1 MRTWN
6 EPPPLAPGA
15 VHLWLARDGE
25 IRDAAEVQAGTQ
37 VLSEAERA
45 RAARYRCPDQAHQSR
60 LAHGLK
66 RHVLS
71 LYRPEVAPDRWRF
84 DAGSHGKPRLAGSG
98 VPLAFNLSHARG
110 LIALAV
116 ARSETLAAPDLLGVD
131 VEATGR
137 RTSLDIAKRFF
148 APGEVRDL
156 AALPVG
162 LHRAR
167 FFALWTLKESYIKAR
182 GLGLAIP
189 LDGFAF
195 SFPGTDGIGFRPDAD
210 AAVPAGSW
218 RFAQATVGSGHALAV
233 GCAAPV
239 PPRLAVF
246 EAVPGVRFR
255 PLDLAWSRRSHG
267 A

>member
-1 MRTWN
+1 VSNWD
-6 EPPPLAPGA
+6 EPPHLDPGT
-15 VHLWLARDGE
+15 VHVWLARDGE
-25 IRDAAEVQAGTQ
+25 IRAAAEVAESAK

-71 LYRPEVAPDRWRF
+71 LYRADTAPERWRF
-84 DAGSHGKPRLAGSG
+84 DAGAYGKPRIAGSD
-98 VPLAFNLSHARG
+98 VPLAFNLSHANG

-116 ARSETLAAPDLLGVD
+116 ARAETLAGPDLLGVD

-137 RTSLDIAKRFF
+137 RVSLDIANRFF

-156 AALPVG
+156 VALPAEQ
-162 LHRAR
+162 HRAR

-195 SFPGTDGIGFRPDAD
+195 SFPGTDGIGFRPDAGSP
-210 AAVPAGSW
+210 VPTGSW
-218 RFAQATVGSGHALAV
+218 RFAQAALGSGHALAV
-233 GCAAPV
+233 GCAAPM
-239 PPRLAVF
+239 PARLAVF